1 MFDFAGTQLD
11 DASTLGSVV
20 WKDYSVVR
28 DEGDEYAAPSAG
40 DIFLDEPSL
49 KQLTCRTRG
58 MRRGGGN
65 GVCVTISASYSM
77 LQSRVKSFHHT
88 NVLVRLVHAI
98 GSCTRE
104 LHNTVA
110 HLNFN
115 TRYLNHHGSN

>member
-28 DEGDEYAAPSAG
+28 DEGDEYAAPSAA

-49 KQLTCRTRG
+49 KQLTYRTRG

-65 GVCVTISASYSM
+65 GCA
-77 LQSRVKSFHHT
+77 L
-88 NVLVRLVHAI
+88 L
-98 GSCTRE
+98 
-104 LHNTVA
+104 
-110 HLNFN
+110 
-115 TRYLNHHGSN
+115 